1 MMHLEIQNIFCV
13 TRLTGSVPVKGFL
26 METVAEDTWII
37 AGKLCQASTLLKSS
51 SFDYKIP
58 FN

>member
-37 AGKLCQASTLLKSS
+37 AGKLC
-51 SFDYKIP
+51 
-58 FN
+58 